1 MCFTVRAALAF
12 RPTALA
18 ALQDLQLL
26 ARSQLCAAEK
36 QCETFRD
43 SFQYATM
50 TSVTVDIVV
59 WLRAAASSSIYVG
72 VEASRLAR
80 DRMTGTN
87 GASKD
92 RSRSPR
98 KVDASKLT
106 EADLTDGFSAS
117 EIFGSKTAMSGYT
130 YDDLICLPGHINFGV
145 HDVALGSRFTKK
157 IALKTPIVSSPMDT
171 VTESNMAIAM
181 ALEGGIGVIHTN
193 LPIETQAQEVARVK
207 KYKAGFILEPRC
219 VPPTMTIEDLDK
231 LKSTLGFTGFPVT
244 ENGQMGAK
252 LLGLVTKRD
261 TDFIVDRK
269 TRLSQIMTPC
279 ANLVTMFEGCD
290 LYEANDLL
298 QKSKKGKLPI
308 ITKSGLLVALVAR
321 TDIKKNVDFPNAT
334 KHPVNKELLVAAA
347 IGTRPADRE
356 RVKALVA
363 AGVDAV
369 VIDSSQGDSV
379 FQHEMVKWIKSQFPD
394 LQVVAGNVVTKKQAQ
409 NLIECGA
416 DALRVGMGIGS
427 ICTTQEV
434 CACGRAQASAV
445 YNVAKLAR
453 LYGVPIL
460 ADGGISSPGHIVKAL
475 SLGAGAAMCG
485 SLLAG
490 TAETPGEYFY
500 SEDGKRLK
508 RYRGMG
514 SIDAMKKGSDDRY
527 FGTAAAIKVA
537 QGVSGTVQDKGSI
550 HKYIPYLTQG
560 LKHGMQDI
568 GAQSVDQLQ
577 SMLQEGHLRFELR
590 SAAAQREGGVHGL
603 HSFERKLF
611 DS

>member
-1 MCFTVRAALAF
+1 MVAPA
-12 RPTALA
+12 
-18 ALQDLQLL
+18 
-26 ARSQLCAAEK
+26 
-36 QCETFRD
+36 
-43 SFQYATM
+43 
-50 TSVTVDIVV
+50 
-59 WLRAAASSSIYVG
+59 
-72 VEASRLAR
+72 
-80 DRMTGTN
+80 N
-87 GASKD
+87 GADSKD

-98 KVDASKLT
+98 KELKESPINIAKPTLS
-106 EADLTDGFSAS
+106 EEDLRDGFSAA
-117 EIFGSKTAMSGYT
+117 EIFGSKTTMSGYT
-130 YDDLICLPGHINFGV
+130 YDDLICLPGHIDFGV
-145 HDVALGSRFTKK
+145 HDVALGSQFTRK
-157 IALKTPIVSSPMDT
+157 IALRTPIVSSPMDT

-193 LPIETQAQEVARVK
+193 LPIEEQAKEVARVK
-207 KYKAGFILEPRC
+207 KYKAGFILDPVC
-219 VPPTMTIEDLDK
+219 VPPTMTLAELDT
-231 LKSTLGFTGFPVT
+231 LKTKHGFTGFPVT
-244 ENGQMGAK
+244 ETGLTGAK

-261 TDFIVDRK
+261 TDFVLDRQ
-269 TRLSQIMTPC
+269 TRLSAIMTPTKD
-279 ANLVTMFEGCD
+279 LVTMLEGCD
-290 LYEANDLL
+290 LLQANSLL
-298 QKSKKGKLPI
+298 QTSKKGKLPI
-308 ITKSGLLVALVAR
+308 VTKSGLFIAMVSR
-321 TDIKKNVDFPNAT
+321 TDIKKNVEFPNAT
-334 KHPVNKELLVAAA
+334 KDPVNKSLLVAAA
-347 IGTRPADRE
+347 IGTRPNDRE
-356 RVKALVA
+356 RVRALVA

-379 FQHEMVKWIKSQFPD
+379 FQHEMVKWIKSQFPA
-394 LQVVAGNVVTKKQAQ
+394 LQVVAGNVVTKQQAK

-453 LYGVPIL
+453 QYGVPIL

-490 TAETPGEYFY
+490 TSETPGEYFY

-527 FGTAAAIKVA
+527 FGTSSSIKVA

-550 HKYIPYLTQG
+550 HRYIPYLTQG
-560 LKHGMQDI
+560 IRHGMQDI
-568 GAQSVDQLQ
+568 GAKSTEQLQ
-577 SMLQEGHLRFELR
+577 SMLQEGQLRFELR

-611 DS
+611 DQ